1 MKKKMIIGFTLFL
14 LIMLVFTVTALAA
27 ENTLQIDTENI
38 YEGMTRSYAQ
48 GYVPT
53 ISGGYAHFV
62 LPLKS
67 SDSSITSI
75 VVSPIIGTDEKSPFV
90 YGNYE
95 FPVSPDGN
103 SVFLVKLSVPLKS
116 SRVNGTYPV
125 TFRVIYSQGGTSITQ
140 EFPVYVSIVDGIDP
154 NAPNPSPS
162 PSAEPIVDQLR
173 IDSKSLYEGMSK
185 TYAQGYVPLVSN
197 GHAYIILPLVGQT
210 YDGKVTVT
218 ANLGATTASPF
229 VIGNYSQT
237 AGGWGT
243 YVFVLDIPLS
253 KDRYNGSYPVII
265 KADYLDVIGKKA
277 SQEFTVYVTIMDGRT
292 PPDPNDI
299 PKQAVEKP
307 ELFIS
312 SCSVEPNTVGG
323 DEEFSVNVTVQ
334 NIGALRAR
342 SVRLT
347 YGSEAAGIVPV
358 ETNNS
363 IHLDNISSEG
373 SVTASFKLKTT
384 KDVLAGNQPFYLA
397 LDYVDLYGGVYTST
411 RTFLINVNRP
421 VEIGYDS
428 ISVPKEVIAGETISL
443 HANVFNKGKA
453 PLRNVTVTVTG
464 AGLFPISSV
473 FLGDI
478 LPGLAGNGEL
488 KVFIGMLSMT
498 EGFTESYGKT
508 SGKYTISYADDD
520 GEEYTISIDFGT
532 EIKQPKIED
541 KEADKKLTEQSAFQW
556 WVAVLVGLAIIAIIV
571 AVITTT
577 SSIRRIKMR

>member
-1 MKKKMIIGFTLFL
+1 MKKKMILGFAIFL
-14 LIMLVFTVTALAA
+14 AMILVFTVTALAA
-27 ENTLQIDTENI
+27 ENALQIDTDNI

-53 ISGGYAHFV
+53 VSGGYAHFV

-67 SDSSITSI
+67 NDALIMSITI
-75 VVSPIIGTDEKSPFV
+75 TPVIGTDEKSPFV

-95 FPVSPDGN
+95 FPVSPDANG
-103 SVFLVKLSVPLKS
+103 VFLVKLSLPLKAG
-116 SRVNGTYPV
+116 RINGTYPV
-125 TFRVIYSQGGTSITQ
+125 TFRASYVQSGTTVTQ
-140 EFPVYVSIVDGIDP
+140 DFPIYVSIADGGDP
-154 NAPNPSPS
+154 NAPSPTPS

-173 IDSKSLYEGMSK
+173 IDSKTLYEGMSK
-185 TYAQGYVPLVSN
+185 TYAQGYVPLISN
-197 GHAYIILPLVGQT
+197 GHTYIILPLVGQT

-218 ANLGATTASPF
+218 ANLGATTDSPF

-253 KDRYNGSYPVII
+253 KDRYNGSYPVIL
-265 KADYLDVIGKKA
+265 KADYLDVAGKKA
-277 SQEFTVYVTIMDGRT
+277 GQEFTVYVTITDGRT

-299 PKQAVEKP
+299 PKLAVEKP

-312 SCSVEPNTVGG
+312 SCTVDPNTVGG
-323 DEEFSVNVTVQ
+323 DEEFTVNITVQ

-342 SVRLT
+342 SVRIT

-373 SVTASFKLKTT
+373 SVSASFKLKTT
-384 KDVLAGNQPFYLA
+384 KDVLAGNQPFYLT

-411 RTFLINVNRP
+411 RTFLINVTRP
-421 VEIGYDS
+421 VEIGYDP
-428 ISVPKEVIAGETISL
+428 ITVPKEITAGETFSL
-443 HANVFNKGKA
+443 PANVFNKGKA

-464 AGLFPISSV
+464 AGLFPVSSV

-478 LPGLAGNGEL
+478 LPGQAGNGEL
-488 KVFIGMLSMT
+488 KVFVGMLSMS

-508 SGKYTISYADDD
+508 NGKYTITYSDDA

-532 EIKQPKIED
+532 EIKQPKIDD
-541 KEADKKLTEQSAFQW
+541 KETDKKLTEQPAFQW
-556 WVAVLVGLAIIAIIV
+556 WVAILVGFAIIAIIV
-571 AVITTT
+571 AVIIV
-577 SSIRRIKMR
+577 SKFIRIMKMR